1 MRPVGIDTDLLI
13 RETFVAQV
21 EHYATVGSSNEVA
34 RQCAARGPGP
44 LPLLI
49 VADEQTAGRGRGAN
63 RWWTGPGSLAFSLLM
78 APSPGTADRAQAVGR
93 RWPLV
98 SLAAA
103 VAVVRTVAP
112 RLPGFTVG
120 LHWPNDVFAQGRKLA
135 GILAEGLPDGRLILG
150 IGLNTNN
157 TLGDAPASVRH
168 KATTML
174 ELTGASHDRNRV
186 LRDLLRHLAKALG
199 EAASRPEHLA
209 AQAHGYCLQRGSR
222 LTVQSGRDLV
232 RGRCVGIDFD
242 GGLLLD
248 TPEGRRKLYSGV
260 LREATASGAS
270 SSGSASTARWKRRSS

>member
-1 MRPVGIDTDLLI
+1 MRPAGIDENLLL
-13 RETFVAQV
+13 RATFVAQV
-21 EHYATVGSSNEVA
+21 EHYATVGSTNDVA
-34 RQCAARGPGP
+34 RQRAVRGPGP

-78 APSPGTADRAQAVGR
+78 DPSPGTADSAQAVRR

-112 RLPGFTVG
+112 RLAGFTVG
-120 LHWPNDVFAQGRKLA
+120 LHWPNDVFAEGRKLA

-150 IGLNTNN
+150 IGLNANN
-157 TLGDAPASVRH
+157 TLGDAPPSVRD

-174 ELTGASHDRNRV
+174 ELTGASHDRNR
-186 LRDLLRHLAKALG
+186 LLHDLLCHLAKTIG

-209 AQAHGYCLQRGSR
+209 AQAHGHCLQRGGT
-222 LTVQSGRDLV
+222 LVIESGRDLV

-248 TPEGRRKLYSGV
+248 TAEGRRKLYSGV